1 MLEFH
6 SENDFKLDDLEQL
19 RDWISLSI
27 TKMGKQAGD
36 LNYIFC
42 NDDYLIK
49 INQDYLNHDTYT
61 DIISFDYSDKD
72 ILSGDIFISTERVEE
87 NANTFQVSFKEE
99 LRRVLIHGVLHFAGY
114 KDKSEEES
122 KEMRKQEDKYL
133 AIYKTI

>member
-27 TKMGKQAGD
+27 TKMGKQVGD